1 MVKSPYSNPIMS
13 VNELLFLIIRWL
25 HNVSAAAWVGGGIFY
40 LLILRPRLR
49 RSRSDA
55 SEAFGQDFLALV
67 TTAMGI
73 LLVTGTI
80 LTFDRVSSGFAGIP
94 YIVVLAIK
102 ISLAFYMFY
111 LVRFLRSRNSPDG
124 SQEQPS
130 RLQKWMSSLS
140 GGTTVVILGIIVF
153 LLADVLSTLFE
164 RGLKG

>member
-1 MVKSPYSNPIMS
+1 MAKPPCLIPIMS
-13 VNELLFLIIRWL
+13 VNDLLFLIIRWL

-40 LLILRPRLR
+40 LLILKPRLR
-49 RSRSDA
+49 RSRTNGA
-55 SEAFGQDFLALV
+55 EAVGQDFLALV

-80 LTFDRVSSGFAGIP
+80 LSFNRITSGFVGIP
-94 YIVVLAIK
+94 YVVVLAVK

-111 LVRFLRSRNSPDG
+111 LVRFLRSRTSRDG
-124 SQEQPS
+124 SEKQAT
-130 RLQKWMSSLS
+130 RLQRWLSTLS